1 MPRILFR
8 DCRVWDGSGAPA
20 FPADV
25 LVDGERI
32 AAVATQRNQLEAA
45 GAEVVKLDRAAL
57 AQGRAHAA
65 E

>member
-8 DCRVWDGSGAPA
+8 NCRVWDGTGAPA

-25 LVDGERI
+25 LVDGARI
-32 AAVATQRNQLEAA
+32 AAVARDRSQLPAI
-45 GAEVVKLDRAAL
+45 GADTS
-57 AQGRAHAA
+57 QGMQAA